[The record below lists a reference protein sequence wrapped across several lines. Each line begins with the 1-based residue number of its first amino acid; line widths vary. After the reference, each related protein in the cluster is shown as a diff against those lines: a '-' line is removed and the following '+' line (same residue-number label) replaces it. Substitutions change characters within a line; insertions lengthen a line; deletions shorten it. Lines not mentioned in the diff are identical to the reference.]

1 MTILKTIFRTLP
13 LVSALFGTGVLAAE
27 QSMPSMPMIKEKRT
41 FTVTSDNNLQAE
53 QGFGDREPQVK
64 MMNLM
69 MVEGSG
75 MEGMSMDMRAGKQ
88 MAENEKMQAE
98 GPNKNQKSE
107 PIYLVDAKIPASPKV
122 GNNAVEISVLS
133 PKDKKPVKG
142 LKLKAQVFMTSMDMG
157 TEEPPVKES
166 KNGNYEVKAPFAMKG
181 PWAVKIIFPDQT
193 EKTFN
198 FNVNSGK

>member
-1 MTILKTIFRTLP
+1 MTIFKTIFQTLP
-13 LVSALFGTGVLAAE
+13 LLVVLFSAGVLASE

-41 FTVTSDNNLQAE
+41 FTVTTKDDLQDE
-53 QGFGDREPQVK
+53 KGFGDQEPQVK

-75 MEGMSMDMRAGKQ
+75 MEGMSMDMKAGKQ
-88 MAENEKMQAE
+88 MTENEKMPAE
-98 GPNKNQKSE
+98 SANKNQKLE
-107 PIYLVDAKIPASPKV
+107 PAYLVDVKSAALPKV
-122 GNNAVEISVLS
+122 GNNSIEILVLN

-157 TEEPPVKES
+157 TDEPPVKES
-166 KNGNYEVKAPFAMKG
+166 KNGTYEVKAPFAMKG
-181 PWAVKIIFPDQT
+181 PWAVRIIFPDQT